1 MMLDLSPLRASRGF
15 QLLYAAR
22 AASFLAFGVLGVA
35 VSLQMYALTSSSLQV
50 AFLNAAV
57 AGSMALALIVGGWLA
72 DSYDRRAVMVW
83 SRTAHLLTILILM
96 ANAALA
102 APMVWPI
109 YAAAVVGGSTFGFGM
124 PAIMA
129 ATPALVG
136 REHLSGAAALTAV
149 AAQAGAIAGPFLA
162 GAITAGAGLVACYGV
177 VALISGITPIVL
189 GFLPPLPPLAGP
201 SAGAPLPVLAA
212 DEAGFMGGLRYIAR
226 SPLVL
231 SLLLVDLVAL
241 VFAVPY
247 VLLPELATHGLGGG
261 PDSIGLLYAAPSVG
275 ALFGALASGRAGAS
289 PFAGRWLVACVAV
302 WACAC
307 IALGFSEGMA
317 PALFLPCR
325 PRRRREPRRHPARGP
340 DPARDAGR
348 DARPGVEPVG
358 AGGDDRPGSGGDAG
372 GHHSPSRLGA
382 DRHGGRRRPVPRR
395 HRRHC
400 GTHARPAGCE
410 PRSGGEK
417 EGRRSRPG
425 CRRCAL
431 EGPLSAWRPASSCW
445 PVCPRARRK
454 RCPRSRASRPWT
466 GARWNSSSASAS
478 CRSR

>member
-15 QLLYAAR
+15 RLLYAAR

-35 VSLQMYALTSSSLQV
+35 VSLQMYALTGSSLQV
-50 AFLNAAV
+50 ALLNAAV
-57 AGSMALALIVGGWLA
+57 AGPMAVALVVGGWLA
-72 DSYDRRAVMVW
+72 DRHDRRAVMVW
-83 SRTAHLLTILILM
+83 TRTAHLLTILILM

-102 APMVWPI
+102 QPLVWPI

-162 GAITAGAGLVACYGV
+162 GAVTAGAGLVACYGL
-177 VALISGITPIVL
+177 VALASGITPIL
-189 GFLPPLPPLAGP
+189 LALLPALPPLIEPVAG
-201 SAGAPLPVLAA
+201 LPAVALAA
-212 DEAGFMGGLRYIAR
+212 DEAGFVGGLRYIAR

-231 SLLLVDLVAL
+231 SLLLIDLVAL

-275 ALFGALASGRAGAS
+275 ALIGALGSGRAGAS

-307 IALGFSEGMA
+307 IALGFAASLI
-317 PALFLPCR
+317 PALLCLAALGGAASLAGILRAALIQRATPDAMLGRVSSLWVLEEAVGPALGGMQAGTTAHLASARIAMVAGGGLCLAATAALAALT
-325 PRRRREPRRHPARGP
+325 PALRRASLAPEAAAVPATV
-340 DPARDAGR
+340 DLAAIDAG
-348 DARPGVEPVG
+348 
-358 AGGDDRPGSGGDAG
+358 
-372 GHHSPSRLGA
+372 
-382 DRHGGRRRPVPRR
+382 
-395 HRRHC
+395 
-400 GTHARPAGCE
+400 
-410 PRSGGEK
+410 
-417 EGRRSRPG
+417 
-425 CRRCAL
+425 
-431 EGPLSAWRPASSCW
+431 
-445 PVCPRARRK
+445 
-454 RCPRSRASRPWT
+454 
-466 GARWNSSSASAS
+466 
-478 CRSR
+478 